1 MADST
6 DPNTPF
12 PAAKPEARTLRE
24 GSFGWMIQTIA
35 AAMNAR
41 LDIELGPLGLTRHQ
55 FGVLMILLDSEG
67 ISQAEIGKR
76 INLPGYATTRGM
88 DVLEAMSLVQRRPDA
103 TSRRAYKVYLTA
115 KGRALAPTL
124 FEIVKRVNDAMAEGL
139 SADQKEAL
147 RGGLTVMAGNARK
160 A

>member
-1 MADST
+1 MADSS
-6 DPNTPF
+6 DPTVPI
-12 PAAKPEARTLRE
+12 PSGKPEARTVRE

-41 LDIELGPLGLTRHQ
+41 LDVELGPLGLTRHQ
-55 FGVLMILLDSEG
+55 FGVLMILLDIEG
-67 ISQAEIGKR
+67 ISQADIGKR

-88 DVLEAMSLVQRRPDA
+88 DALEALDLVQRRPDA

-115 KGRALAPTL
+115 KGRALGPTL
-124 FEIVKRVNDAMAEGL
+124 FEIVKRVNGGMAEGL
-139 SADQKEAL
+139 SADQKDAL
-147 RGGLTVMAGNARK
+147 HGGLTIMAGNARK